1 MMGSTLR
8 SRLWLGYILLT
19 ALILGAFLI
28 GLIYILNG
36 STILYRQVVDKLTS
50 TQAQL
55 LMGMD
60 TGLPTDVEKV
70 KSFLSANPI
79 NESVRVLVISPLG
92 STLYDSNSDGSVK
105 LRWLRLAALKREAA
119 LNSSGLTR
127 DYAGKTWIYLPTR
140 MVDSPNYLVV
150 ASLRNNLSVKFVFS
164 DPMMRM
170 ILRVFLWSML
180 VSFILT
186 LFMDRW
192 IARPIREISQQ
203 AINLAMEDGKKL
215 PVEGIR
221 EIQDLAR
228 SLNEMSM
235 KVQMSRQAQRDLVS
249 DISHELK
256 TPLTSIQG
264 FSTAI
269 IDGTASS
276 PDEVLHS
283 AEVISKESQRMLGMV
298 NELLALARLESR
310 VDQLDFQVMDI
321 KPLID
326 EVLEKL
332 RFSAQNTQVKL
343 ISQIPNSLIA
353 NVVPEKM
360 TQVLN
365 NLIENAIKF
374 TPPGGRVTVS
384 GNSDDHEVEI
394 VVSDTGMGIQAEEL
408 PKIFNRFYQVD
419 RSRKANDGKSSG
431 LGLTIAREI
440 VLAHHGDITVES
452 TPGKETV
459 FTVHLPAVKQGR
471 KKNL

>member
-1 MMGSTLR
+1 
-8 SRLWLGYILLT
+8 
-19 ALILGAFLI
+19 
-28 GLIYILNG
+28 
-36 STILYRQVVDKLTS
+36 
-50 TQAQL
+50 
-55 LMGMD
+55 
-60 TGLPTDVEKV
+60 
-70 KSFLSANPI
+70 
-79 NESVRVLVISPLG
+79 
-92 STLYDSNSDGSVK
+92 
-105 LRWLRLAALKREAA
+105 
-119 LNSSGLTR
+119 
-127 DYAGKTWIYLPTR
+127 
-140 MVDSPNYLVV
+140 
-150 ASLRNNLSVKFVFS
+150 
-164 DPMMRM
+164 
-170 ILRVFLWSML
+170 
-180 VSFILT
+180 
-186 LFMDRW
+186 
-192 IARPIREISQQ
+192 
-203 AINLAMEDGKKL
+203 
-215 PVEGIR
+215 
-221 EIQDLAR
+221 
-228 SLNEMSM
+228 
-235 KVQMSRQAQRDLVS
+235 
-249 DISHELK
+249 
-256 TPLTSIQG
+256 
-264 FSTAI
+264 
-269 IDGTASS
+269 
-276 PDEVLHS
+276 
-283 AEVISKESQRMLGMV
+283 MLGMV

-471 KKNL
+471 KKIYEKETNNFDCYSLL